1 MGRLRHTLVGL
12 FAGIGLIAGAGSS
25 DLLEPSP
32 VQAGQGRIILM
43 ATQTPMVYDFTLNDI
58 DGKP

>member
-12 FAGIGLIAGAGSS
+12 FAGIGLIAGGGSS

-32 VQAGQGRIILM
+32 AQAKARRDHTHGSTDAHGL
-43 ATQTPMVYDFTLNDI
+43 
-58 DGKP
+58 